1 MECSNRECS
10 ILLCQGCLSMQDPK
24 CPGNCGSNQFN
35 KPNRIVMQQ
44 LQGLKFKCQ
53 YVYDG
58 CTVETPYKDYEK
70 HLVDCPVGK
79 DVNDR
84 AQQCTKES
92 CKAKVESLDCRV
104 RALEERVAE
113 AEEDTDRKKKMVE
126 ALRQNLA
133 EQKQQ
138 LKDMQNKQGNKVG
151 NELIEYMTKIENL
164 QEQKI
169 AGEQALKKA
178 QRERDVVYQQYQ
190 ELKMKFA
197 KA

>member
-1 MECSNRECS
+1 MECSNRDCA
-10 ILLCQGCLSMQDPK
+10 ILLCHGCILDMKEPN
-24 CPGNCGSNQFN
+24 CPNTCGSTHFN

-53 YVYDG
+53 YLYDG
-58 CTVETPYKDYEK
+58 CTVETPYKDYEG
-70 HLVDCPVGK
+70 HLVICPVGK
-79 DVNDR
+79 DVKDR

-92 CKAKVESLDCRV
+92 CKAKIESLDCRV

-113 AEEDTDRKKKMVE
+113 AEEDTDRKQKMVE

-138 LKDMQNKQGNKVG
+138 LKDQQNKAGSSKVG
-151 NELIEYMTKIENL
+151 NELIEYMTKIEKL
-164 QEQKI
+164 QEEKI

-178 QRERDVVYQQYQ
+178 QREKDAIY
-190 ELKMKFA
+190 
-197 KA
+197 

>member
-1 MECSNRECS
+1 
-10 ILLCQGCLSMQDPK
+10 
-24 CPGNCGSNQFN
+24 
-35 KPNRIVMQQ
+35 MQQ

-53 YVYDG
+53 YLYDG
-58 CTVETPYKDYEK
+58 CTVETPYKDYER
-70 HLVDCPVGK
+70 HLFDCSVGK
-79 DVNDR
+79 DVKDR

-113 AEEDTDRKKKMVE
+113 AEEDTDRKQKMVE

-138 LKDMQNKQGNKVG
+138 LKDMQNKQGSKMG

-178 QRERDVVYQQYQ
+178 LREKEV
-190 ELKMKFA
+190 F
-197 KA
+197 